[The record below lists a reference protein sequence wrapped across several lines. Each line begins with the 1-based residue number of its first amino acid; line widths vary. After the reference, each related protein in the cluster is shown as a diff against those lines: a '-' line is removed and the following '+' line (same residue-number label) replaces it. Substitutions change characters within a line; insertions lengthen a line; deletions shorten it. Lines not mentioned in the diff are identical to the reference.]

1 MFFFIFSAFKYV
13 NILTMK
19 GLFLLFFILPLTAQ
33 ALNIKMRAREHFENH
48 TLRLQDGRQAKF
60 SGFSNT
66 INLWHEVP
74 YRYSFGLSL
83 SPVIG
88 RLKAQDAQSKEM
100 FREKLNFKAY
110 GFEGKLF
117 PFQSSIYLRQGVYAH
132 EFDRLAG
139 WGALTAIGYEY
150 PFTRL
155 GVALEAGQRQYFL
168 GAERGSATSVA
179 IGFHFYKL

>member
-1 MFFFIFSAFKYV
+1 
-13 NILTMK
+13 MK
-19 GLFLLFFILPLTAQ
+19 RLFLLFLFVPLTSK
-33 ALNIKMRAREHFENH
+33 ALNIKMRAREHFETH
-48 TLRLQDGRQAKF
+48 TLRLQDDRVAKF

-74 YRYSFGLSL
+74 YRYSLGLSL

-88 RLKAQDAQSKEM
+88 RLKAQDTQSKEL
-100 FREKLNFKAY
+100 FREKVNFKAY

-117 PFQSSIYLRQGVYAH
+117 PFQNSIYLRQGLYAH

-139 WGALTAIGYEY
+139 WGALTTIGYEY

-155 GVALEAGQRQYFL
+155 GVALEAGKRLYFL
-168 GAERGSATSVA
+168 GAERGRATSVA
-179 IGFHFYKL
+179 IGFHFYKM

>member
-1 MFFFIFSAFKYV
+1 MKLFI
-13 NILTMK
+13 
-19 GLFLLFFILPLTAQ
+19 LFFLCFPPLSQ
-33 ALNIKMRAREHFENH
+33 ALNIKMRAREHYETH
-48 TLRLQDGRQAKF
+48 TLKLQDGAQAKF

-74 YRYSFGLSL
+74 YRYAFGLSL

-88 RLKAQDAQSKEM
+88 RLKAQDPQSKEL
-100 FREKLNFKAY
+100 FREKINFKAY

-117 PFQSSIYLRQGVYAH
+117 PFQNSIYLRQGLYAH

-139 WGALTAIGYEY
+139 WGALTTVGYEY

-155 GVALEAGQRQYFL
+155 GVALEAGQRLYFL
-168 GAERGSATSVA
+168 GAERGRATSVA
-179 IGFHFYKL
+179 IGFHFYKF